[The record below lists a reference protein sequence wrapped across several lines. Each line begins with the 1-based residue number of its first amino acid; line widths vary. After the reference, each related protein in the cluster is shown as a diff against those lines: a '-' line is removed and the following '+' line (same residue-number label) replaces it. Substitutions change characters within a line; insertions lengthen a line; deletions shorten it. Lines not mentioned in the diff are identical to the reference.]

1 MIKSVFMGTPDF
13 ALPSLK
19 WIYENTD
26 LQLIVTKEDKINA
39 RGKKI
44 VLSAVKEF
52 ALENKIS
59 YIQPS
64 SLKDESVYNKL
75 KEIDPDLIVVV
86 AYGKIIPKNII
97 DLPKLGIINVHSS
110 ILPKYR
116 GASPI
121 HSALINGDDKTG
133 VSIMFINEG
142 LDTGDVLKIITTDIT
157 EEDDLGTLT
166 ARLAKLG
173 SDALSHVVPTLID
186 KTYVATK
193 QDDSLAT
200 LVKPIKKEEMKIDF
214 SKTNVEI
221 FNLVRGLSPHPCAY
235 TIKNGENIKIYK
247 VEKIDKD
254 YQKPFGTVVELTKKG
269 PIISC
274 KNGSILITSAKFEG
288 KKVMSGTDI
297 VNGRK
302 LLLGDVIYE

>member
-52 ALENKIS
+52 ALENEIS

-166 ARLAKLG
+166 ERLAKLG

-221 FNLVRGLSPHPCAY
+221 FNLVRGLSPNPCAY

-254 YQKPFGTVVELTKKG
+254 YQKPFGTVVEITKKG

>member
-52 ALENKIS
+52 ALENEIS

-166 ARLAKLG
+166 ERLAKLG

-235 TIKNGENIKIYK
+235 TIKNGKNIKIYK

>member
-52 ALENKIS
+52 ALENEIS

-221 FNLVRGLSPHPCAY
+221 FNLVRGLSPNPCAY

>member
-52 ALENKIS
+52 ALENEIS

-157 EEDDLGTLT
+157 EEDDLGILT
-166 ARLAKLG
+166 ERLAKLG

>member
-52 ALENKIS
+52 ALENEIS

-166 ARLAKLG
+166 ERLATLG

>member
-52 ALENKIS
+52 ALENEIS

-142 LDTGDVLKIITTDIT
+142 LDTGDVLKIITTDIK

-166 ARLAKLG
+166 ERLAKLG

>member
-1 MIKSVFMGTPDF
+1 MIKSVFMGTSDF
-13 ALPSLK
+13 AMPSLK

-52 ALENKIS
+52 ALENEIR

-166 ARLAKLG
+166 ERLAKLG

>member
-52 ALENKIS
+52 ALENEIS

-166 ARLAKLG
+166 ERLAKLG

-221 FNLVRGLSPHPCAY
+221 FNLVRGLSPNPCAY

-254 YQKPFGTVVELTKKG
+254 YQKPFGTVVELTKKAYYQ
-269 PIISC
+269 
-274 KNGSILITSAKFEG
+274 L
-288 KKVMSGTDI
+288 
-297 VNGRK
+297 
-302 LLLGDVIYE
+302 

>member
-26 LQLIVTKEDKINA
+26 LKLIVTKEDKVNS

-44 VLSAVKEF
+44 VFSPVKEF
-52 ALENKIS
+52 ALEHEIS
-59 YIQPS
+59 YIQPG

-166 ARLAKLG
+166 ERLAELG
-173 SDALSHVVPTLID
+173 SVGLSNVVPTLID

-200 LVKPIKKEEMKIDF
+200 LVKPIKKEKMKIDF

-247 VEKIDKD
+247 VEKVDKD

-288 KKVMSGTDI
+288 KKIMSGTDI

-302 LLLGDVIYE
+302 LLLGEVIYE

>member
-52 ALENKIS
+52 ALENEIS

-97 DLPKLGIINVHSS
+97 DLPKLSIINVHSS

-166 ARLAKLG
+166 ERLAKLG

-221 FNLVRGLSPHPCAY
+221 FNLVRGLSPNPCAY

>member
-52 ALENKIS
+52 ALENEIS

-97 DLPKLGIINVHSS
+97 DLPKFGIINVHSS

-142 LDTGDVLKIITTDIT
+142 LDTGDVLKIITTDIK

-166 ARLAKLG
+166 ERLAKLG

-221 FNLVRGLSPHPCAY
+221 FNLVRGLSPNPCAY

>member
-166 ARLAKLG
+166 ERLAKLG

-186 KTYVATK
+186 KTYVSTK

-221 FNLVRGLSPHPCAY
+221 FNLVRGLSPNPCAY

>member
-166 ARLAKLG
+166 ERLAKLG

-221 FNLVRGLSPHPCAY
+221 FNLVRGLSPNPCAY

-254 YQKPFGTVVELTKKG
+254 YQKPFGTVVEITKKG

>member
-13 ALPSLK
+13 AMPSLK

-166 ARLAKLG
+166 ERLAKLG

-221 FNLVRGLSPHPCAY
+221 FNLVRGLSPNPCAY

>member
-166 ARLAKLG
+166 ERLAKLG

-247 VEKIDKD
+247 AEKIDKD

>member
-52 ALENKIS
+52 ALENEIS

-121 HSALINGDDKTG
+121 HRALINGDDKTG

-166 ARLAKLG
+166 ERLAKLG

-221 FNLVRGLSPHPCAY
+221 FNLVRGLSPNPCAY

>member
-52 ALENKIS
+52 ALENEIS

-142 LDTGDVLKIITTDIT
+142 LDTGDVLKIITTDIK

-166 ARLAKLG
+166 ERLAKLG

-221 FNLVRGLSPHPCAY
+221 FNLVRGLSPNPCAY

-254 YQKPFGTVVELTKKG
+254 YQKPFGTVVEITKKG

>member
-13 ALPSLK
+13 AMPSLK

-52 ALENKIS
+52 ALENEIR

-166 ARLAKLG
+166 ERLAKLG

-200 LVKPIKKEEMKIDF
+200 LVKPIKKEEMKMDF

>member
-44 VLSAVKEF
+44 VLSSVKEF
-52 ALENKIS
+52 ALENEIS

-166 ARLAKLG
+166 ERLAKLG

-221 FNLVRGLSPHPCAY
+221 FNLVRGLSPNPCAY

-288 KKVMSGTDI
+288 KKVMGGTDI

>member
-39 RGKKI
+39 RGKQI

-52 ALENKIS
+52 ALENEIS

-75 KEIDPDLIVVV
+75 KEIDPDLVVVV

-157 EEDDLGTLT
+157 EEDNLGTLT
-166 ARLAKLG
+166 ERLAKLG

-200 LVKPIKKEEMKIDF
+200 IVKPIKKEEMKIDF

>member
-52 ALENKIS
+52 ALENEIS

-166 ARLAKLG
+166 ERLAKLG

-221 FNLVRGLSPHPCAY
+221 FNLVRGLSPNPCAY

>member
-52 ALENKIS
+52 ALENEIS

-110 ILPKYR
+110 RLPKYR

-142 LDTGDVLKIITTDIT
+142 LDTGDVLKIITTDIK
-157 EEDDLGTLT
+157 EDDDLGTLT
-166 ARLAKLG
+166 ERLAKLG

>member
-52 ALENKIS
+52 ALENEIS

-166 ARLAKLG
+166 ERLAKLG

-221 FNLVRGLSPHPCAY
+221 FNLVRGLSPNPCAY
-235 TIKNGENIKIYK
+235 TIKNSENIKIYK

-254 YQKPFGTVVELTKKG
+254 YQKPFGTVVEITKKG

>member
-52 ALENKIS
+52 ALENEIS

-97 DLPKLGIINVHSS
+97 DLPKFGIINVHSS

-166 ARLAKLG
+166 ERLAKLG

-221 FNLVRGLSPHPCAY
+221 FNLVRGLSPNPCAY

-254 YQKPFGTVVELTKKG
+254 YQKPFGTVVEITKKG

>member
-52 ALENKIS
+52 ALENEIS

-75 KEIDPDLIVVV
+75 KEIAPDLIVVV

-166 ARLAKLG
+166 ERLAKLG

-221 FNLVRGLSPHPCAY
+221 FNLVRGLSPSPCAY

-274 KNGSILITSAKFEG
+274 KNGGILITSAKFEG

>member
-52 ALENKIS
+52 ALENEIR

-75 KEIDPDLIVVV
+75 KEIDLDLIVVV

-142 LDTGDVLKIITTDIT
+142 LDTGDVLKIITTDIK

-166 ARLAKLG
+166 ERLAKLG

>member
-13 ALPSLK
+13 AMPSLK

-52 ALENKIS
+52 ALENEIR

>member
-52 ALENKIS
+52 ALENEIS

-166 ARLAKLG
+166 ERLAKLG
-173 SDALSHVVPTLID
+173 SDALSHVVPKLID

>member
-26 LQLIVTKEDKINA
+26 LQLIVTKEDKINS

-52 ALENKIS
+52 ALENEIS

-64 SLKDESVYNKL
+64 SLKDEGVYNKL

-166 ARLAKLG
+166 ERLAKLG

>member
-52 ALENKIS
+52 ALENEIS

-166 ARLAKLG
+166 ERLAKLG

-186 KTYVATK
+186 KTYVSTK

-221 FNLVRGLSPHPCAY
+221 FNLVRGLSPNPCAY

>member
-13 ALPSLK
+13 AMPSLK

-52 ALENKIS
+52 ALENEIS

-166 ARLAKLG
+166 EKLAKLG

>member
-166 ARLAKLG
+166 ERLAKLG

-247 VEKIDKD
+247 AEMIDKD

>member
-52 ALENKIS
+52 ALENEIS

-166 ARLAKLG
+166 ERLAKLG

-274 KNGSILITSAKFEG
+274 KNGGLLITSAKFEG

>member
-166 ARLAKLG
+166 ERLAKLG

-221 FNLVRGLSPHPCAY
+221 FNLVRGLSPSPCAY

-247 VEKIDKD
+247 AEKIDKD

>member
-52 ALENKIS
+52 ALENEIS

-166 ARLAKLG
+166 EKLAKLG

>member
-52 ALENKIS
+52 ALENEIS

-166 ARLAKLG
+166 ERLAKLG

-221 FNLVRGLSPHPCAY
+221 FNLVRGLSPSPCAY

>member
-13 ALPSLK
+13 AMPSLK

-44 VLSAVKEF
+44 VLSSVKEF
-52 ALENKIS
+52 ALENEIR

-166 ARLAKLG
+166 ERLAKLG

>member
-166 ARLAKLG
+166 ERLAKLG

>member
-13 ALPSLK
+13 AMPSLK

-52 ALENKIS
+52 ALENEIS

-166 ARLAKLG
+166 ERLAKLG

-221 FNLVRGLSPHPCAY
+221 FNLVRGLSPNPCAY

-254 YQKPFGTVVELTKKG
+254 YQKPFGTVVEITKKG